1 MFDTSQL
8 VHIEIITLLF
18 ASLFLLLGLRFDNI
32 VLGLIA
38 GLECILTTFMNR
50 HETMSYWIYEGIQSE
65 LSFIFYNTS
74 IIIVQTA
81 VIAIVS
87 FIYRS
92 PFFILAYSAN
102 ILINTISFMCGQ
114 AVILSPDSIALLDA
128 QSLIDD
134 KIYWYVYSISML
146 FICIGIMRNGHRKG
160 GGTRSISLNSYNLH
174 GLFHKSGKLARIMAR
189 IKRRVQNT

>member
-18 ASLFLLLGLRFDNI
+18 ASLFLLLGLRFDNA

-38 GLECILTTFMNR
+38 ALECVLTTFMNR
-50 HETMSYWIYEGIQSE
+50 HETMSYWIYDGIQSE
-65 LSFIFYNTS
+65 LSFIFYNTA

-114 AVILSPDSIALLDA
+114 AVMLSPESIALLDA

-134 KIYWYVYSISML
+134 KIYWYVYSISMI
-146 FICIGIMRNGHRKG
+146 FICIGIMRNGSKG
-160 GGTRSISLNSYNLH
+160 GRGINIVSVTSDNVFNNRGLRSQ
-174 GLFHKSGKLARIMAR
+174 LARVMAR
-189 IKRRVQNT
+189 IKRRVQGS